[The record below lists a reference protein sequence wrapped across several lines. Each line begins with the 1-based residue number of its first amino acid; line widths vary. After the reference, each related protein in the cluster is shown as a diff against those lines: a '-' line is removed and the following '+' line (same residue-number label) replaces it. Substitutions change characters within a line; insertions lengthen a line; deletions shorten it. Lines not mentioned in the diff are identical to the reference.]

1 MAARVLLL
9 MALTGLFA
17 AAWNSDCSE
26 AANSFRASTIRSPK
40 SKTVAGERGRKLMV
54 SEISQALTISP
65 EFDLA
70 AVSLP
75 ELIAP
80 GTYRLVDAQGRVGWI
95 TIPAADQ
102 SALTT
107 GEPEPFYNSQSASGR
122 WYFIRV
128 ATAPLIAAPQTPDA
142 ILR

>member
-1 MAARVLLL
+1 
-9 MALTGLFA
+9 
-17 AAWNSDCSE
+17 
-26 AANSFRASTIRSPK
+26 
-40 SKTVAGERGRKLMV
+40 MV
-54 SEISQALTISP
+54 SEISQAITISP

-75 ELIAP
+75 ERIAP

-128 ATAPLIAAPQTPDA
+128 ATAPLIADPQTRDA

>member
-17 AAWNSDCSE
+17 AAWNSDCPE
-26 AANSFRASTIRSPK
+26 AANSLRASVARPSNPEI
-40 SKTVAGERGRKLMV
+40 VAGEDGRELMV
-54 SEISQALTISP
+54 LEVSQSITISR
-65 EFDLA
+65 EFDPS

-80 GTYRLVDAQGRVGWI
+80 GTYRVVDAQGRVGWI
-95 TIPAADQ
+95 TIPADSQ
-102 SALTT
+102 LALTT
-107 GEPEPFYNSQSASGR
+107 DEPEPFYASQSESGR

-128 ATAPLIAAPQTPDA
+128 AAAPLMAAPQIGGA
-142 ILR
+142 VLR